1 MFPVIGFTDNMS
13 LDKALR
19 SSKHVDEK
27 RLNVDLAIIRQMQK
41 NDDIEVNWK
50 EGAQQLAGPFTK
62 ITSNDDGLLKMLNAG
77 ELNYNIV

>member
-13 LDKALR
+13 LDKALG

-50 EGAQQLAGPFTK
+50 EGAKQ
-62 ITSNDDGLLKMLNAG
+62 IRLLKLQAMLMDF
-77 ELNYNIV
+77 LKC